1 MERLHSFEVA
11 GGELD
16 VKTKDALGMEEEGN
30 KMTALKEFKN

>member
-16 VKTKDALGMEEEGN
+16 VKTKDALGMEEGN